1 VGDIGNRRVLVG
13 VDSQGR
19 STIATDGYDLA
30 RNELLKGILMQEIW
44 WQPHIPATPGDN
56 GARVGSIGIAPPSA
70 GAVIRLLTV
79 PPSSEGEDWVPDLHF
94 DDVLHVI
101 TLTSGELD
109 IVLEVGEVT
118 LRPGD
123 SIILPGSVHDLR
135 NTTDE
140 PASFVYTSFPLAR

>member
-1 VGDIGNRRVLVG
+1 VGDIENRRVLVG

-19 STIATDGYDLA
+19 STIASDEYDLA
-30 RNELLKGILMQEIW
+30 RNEFPNGILMQEIW
-44 WQPHIPATPGDN
+44 WQPHIPAVPDDS
-56 GARVGSIGIAPPSA
+56 GARIGSIGIAPPDG
-70 GAVIRLLTV
+70 GAVVRFLTV
-79 PPSSEGEDWVPDLHF
+79 PPSSAGDDWVPDLHF
-94 DDVLHVI
+94 DDALHVI

-109 IVLEVGEVT
+109 IILEVGKVT

-135 NTTDE
+135 NSTEE